1 LTKEGLPSSRS
12 GITNKKLPYLVIYK
26 YHHAKGYGQYPMME
40 ELDIPG
46 AKGMIQGQEIS
57 QPNHNANLLPN
68 APQGILVLES
78 VEEDALVP

>member
-1 LTKEGLPSSRS
+1 
-12 GITNKKLPYLVIYK
+12 
-26 YHHAKGYGQYPMME
+26 MME